1 MQLHQNIFIVV
12 TVCFVI
18 LIIYL
23 ILQLM
28 ERIKIQKMV
37 RKSSGIP
44 YNLLFLT
51 FLQDLSPSSLVLQAG
66 P

>member
-28 ERIKIQKMV
+28 ERIKIQKTV

-44 YNLLFLT
+44 YNFLFLT
-51 FLQDLSPSSLVLQAG
+51 FLQDLSPSSLVLQAV